1 MQFLGLPDMKRKE
14 KKKTFTEAEYLVFMR
29 IKILAITIIPY
40 SLSLLICIN
49 YLQRFFNLKLCEGE
63 KNHFLKISKFI
74 LYRRTASIQVTLLVH
89 IQQTTEDTRWV
100 HILLSHFPHT
110 TKLVVT
116 IKQ

>member
-63 KNHFLKISKFI
+63 KKSFLEN
-74 LYRRTASIQVTLLVH
+74 IQVYSL
-89 IQQTTEDTRWV
+89 
-100 HILLSHFPHT
+100 
-110 TKLVVT
+110 
-116 IKQ
+116 